1 MVRDLS
7 EIRGE
12 IDRTDDEILRLLN
25 QRARLVAEVAT
36 VKQQLQVPFYVP
48 SRERQITERLS
59 AANAAWGRSRPR
71 RFARCS
77 RRSSAPA

>member
-1 MVRDLS
+1 MARDLS

-36 VKQQLQVPFYVP
+36 
-48 SRERQITERLS
+48 
-59 AANAAWGRSRPR
+59 
-71 RFARCS
+71 
-77 RRSSAPA
+77 